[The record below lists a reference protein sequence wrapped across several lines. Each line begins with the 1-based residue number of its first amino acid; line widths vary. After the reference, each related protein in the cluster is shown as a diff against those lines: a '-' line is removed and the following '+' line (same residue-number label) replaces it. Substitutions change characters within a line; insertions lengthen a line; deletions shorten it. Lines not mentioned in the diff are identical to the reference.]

1 MSLPIIC
8 LDECLCQFCEAFRG
22 CFSKPQFKYLVTVL
36 LALIICQE
44 SRTLSGLMR
53 QIAGG
58 PSVSGLSRFLS
69 EAPWSAAEVAGRWY
83 ERFVAQMIPAV
94 QQEHLRQQQARPKR
108 RGHPQAT
115 VVTGYLIG
123 DDSTQ
128 HKPGGKNMKGMG
140 YHHSTTHQK
149 RVPGHSLVQGLY
161 LLLGRRCPL
170 PPRLYRQRAVCEREG
185 VPFQSKIDLMEQ
197 VIRTF
202 EPVIG
207 TLTHVLMDAWY
218 GDKRLWRAARDRDFQ
233 ITTGVKSNRS
243 LRVAD
248 PQARSGW
255 RWQRLSDYA
264 AALSPEQYQKLVW
277 PAQDPDQPRE
287 VYVHVV
293 TTRLRKLYQCQLVIA
308 RPSLDCPP
316 AAVRYW
322 ASSDLDAD
330 LLTLV
335 GHIATRWTIEVFF
348 GETKDLLGLD
358 QYQLMS
364 ATALLRFWTLV
375 CLAYVFLEEQ
385 NALLRLAWQRHVT
398 LGETRRV
405 IQQRH
410 WGHLLHWLHDQFSL
424 GVTPQELHALLV
436 A

>member
-1 MSLPIIC
+1 MSMPIIC
-8 LDECLCQFCEAFRG
+8 LDESLCQFCEVFRC

-44 SRTLSGLMR
+44 ARTLSGLKR

-69 EAPWSAAEVAGRWY
+69 DAPWSAAEVASRWK
-83 ERFVAQMIPAV
+83 ERFVEQMGQAV
-94 QQEHLRQQQARPKR
+94 QAEHARQRQVRAKR
-108 RGHPQAT
+108 RGHPKAT

-128 HKPGGKNMKGMG
+128 HKPGGKKMEGMG
-140 YHHSTTHQK
+140 YHYSTTHETQ
-149 RVPGHSLVQGLY
+149 VPGHSLVQGLY
-161 LLLGRRCPL
+161 LLLSRRCPL
-170 PPRLYRQRAVCEREG
+170 LPRLYRQRAVCEREG

-197 VIRTF
+197 LIRTF
-202 EPVIG
+202 EPVAG
-207 TLTHVLMDAWY
+207 TLTHVLLDAWY
-218 GDKRLWRAARDRDFQ
+218 GEKRLWRAARDRGFQ

-243 LRVAD
+243 LRVDD
-248 PQARSGW
+248 PQAPPGW

-264 AALSPEQYQKLVW
+264 ASLSPDQYQKVIW
-277 PAQDPDQPRE
+277 PAQDEPRE

-293 TTRLRKLYQCQLVIA
+293 TTRIRKLYRCQVLIA

-322 ASSDLDAD
+322 ASSDLAAD
-330 LLTLV
+330 GSTLIR
-335 GHIATRWTIEVFF
+335 HIATRWTIEVFF

-358 QYQLMS
+358 HYQVMS
-364 ATALLRFWTLV
+364 ATALVRFWTLV

-385 NALLRLAWQRHVT
+385 NALLRVAWQRHVT
-398 LGETRRV
+398 LGETRRTV
-405 IQQRH
+405 QQRH
-410 WGHLLHWLHDQFSL
+410 WHHLLDWLHDQFSL
-424 GVTPQELHALLV
+424 GVKPEELHMLL
-436 A
+436 AA

>member
-1 MSLPIIC
+1 MALPIIC

-44 SRTLSGLMR
+44 SRTLSGLKR

-69 EAPWSAAEVAGRWY
+69 EAPWSAAEVAGRWC
-83 ERFVAQMIPAV
+83 ERFVAQMTPAV
-94 QQEHLRQQQARPKR
+94 QVEHARQQPARPKR
-108 RGHPQAT
+108 RGHPKAT

-128 HKPGGKNMKGMG
+128 HKPGGKKMAGMG

-170 PPRLYRQRAVCEREG
+170 LPRLYRQRAVCEREG
-185 VPFQSKIDLMEQ
+185 VAFASKIDLMEHL
-197 VIRTF
+197 IRTF
-202 EPVIG
+202 EPVVD
-207 TLTHVLMDAWY
+207 TLTHVLLDAWY
-218 GDKRLWRAARDRDFQ
+218 GHKRLWRAARERGFH
-233 ITTGVKSNRS
+233 ITTGVKSNRW
-243 LRVAD
+243 LRLAD
-248 PQARSGW
+248 PLAPGGW

-264 AALSPEQYQKLVW
+264 AALSPDLYQKVVW
-277 PAQDPDQPRE
+277 PAQDPDGPRE

-293 TTRLRKLYQCQLVIA
+293 TTRIRKLYKCQVIIA
-308 RPSLDCPP
+308 RPTLDCPP
-316 AAVRYW
+316 QTVRYW
-322 ASSDLDAD
+322 ASSDLQAD
-330 LLTLV
+330 LPTLV

-358 QYQLMS
+358 QYQVMS
-364 ATALLRFWTLV
+364 ATALLRFWTLI

-385 NALLRLAWQRHVT
+385 NALLRVAWQRHVT
-398 LGETRRV
+398 LGQTRRV

-410 WGHLLHWLHDQFSL
+410 WGHLLHWLHNQFSL
-424 GVTPQELHALLV
+424 GVTLEQLQSFLV

>member
-1 MSLPIIC
+1 MSMPIMC
-8 LDECLCQFCEAFRG
+8 LDESLRQFCEAFRG

-36 LALIICQE
+36 LALILCQE

-69 EAPWSAAEVAGRWY
+69 EAPWSVTEVAGCWY
-83 ERFVAQMIPAV
+83 ARFVAQMLPAV
-94 QQEHLRQQQARPKR
+94 QAEHARQRQDRPKR
-108 RGHPQAT
+108 RGHPKAT

-128 HKPGGKNMKGMG
+128 YKPGGKKMEGMG
-140 YHHSTTHQK
+140 YHYSTTHETQ
-149 RVPGHSLVQGLY
+149 VPGHSLVQGLY

-170 PPRLYRQRAVCEREG
+170 PPRLYRQQAVCEREG
-185 VPFQSKIDLMEQ
+185 VPFVSKIDLMEQ

-218 GDKRLWRAARDRDFQ
+218 GEKRLWRAARDRGFQ
-233 ITTGVKSNRS
+233 ITTGVKSNRR

-255 RWQRLSDYA
+255 GWQRLSDYA
-264 AALSPEQYQKLVW
+264 AALTPDQYTKVLW
-277 PAQDPDQPRE
+277 PAQDEDEPRE

-293 TTRLRKLYQCQLVIA
+293 TTRLRKLYQCQVIIA
-308 RPSLDCPP
+308 RPSLECPP
-316 AAVRYW
+316 KALRYW
-322 ASSDLDAD
+322 ASSNLDAD

-335 GHIATRWTIEVFF
+335 GHSATRWTIEVFF
-348 GETKDLLGLD
+348 GEAKDLLGLD
-358 QYQLMS
+358 HYQVMS

-385 NALLRLAWQRHVT
+385 NALLRVAWQRHVT
-398 LGETRRV
+398 LGETRHLV
-405 IQQRH
+405 QQRH
-410 WGHLLHWLHDQFSL
+410 WGHLLNWLHVQFSL
-424 GVTPQELHALLV
+424 GVQLEELQLLLV